1 MEYFVYATSYYQCN
15 PKKFKNP
22 DVFIN
27 VIQRTVGEQ
36 WKRDEIKIAAYKR
49 NGYEVLIVW
58 ESDIRKRLTETLE
71 KVKVFI
77 ENRKRDDYGL
87 HATH

>member
-1 MEYFVYATSYYQCN
+1 MNQLRLINDKLLLEYFVYATSYYQCN

-49 NGYEVLIVW
+49 NGYEL
-58 ESDIRKRLTETLE
+58 
-71 KVKVFI
+71 VKQT
-77 ENRKRDDYGL
+77 NPKLLKGYKKP
-87 HATH
+87 